1 MRSPQT
7 VLETLRKHAQKA
19 HYQYERLYR
28 NLYNP
33 QLYLLAYQN
42 LYANKGSTTAGADG
56 ATLSGMSLKRIESLI
71 KKLRDRSYQP
81 HPARRQ
87 YIPKKSG
94 NGLRP
99 LGIPAADDKLVQ
111 EAVRMI
117 LESIYEPT
125 FQSTSHGFRPGKSCH
140 TALSQIQKTFTGVS
154 WFVEGDIKGCFD
166 NIDHHIL
173 VNILKRRI
181 KDEAFIDLIWKLLR
195 AGYLEDWMKH
205 QTYSGTPQGSGVSPL
220 LANIYMN
227 ELDLFM
233 EKLRAQ
239 FGKGDKRRFSNDYV
253 NANHHYA
260 RTRER
265 NAKKWNTMSEEER
278 KDAKVMQKKLQA
290 ILLSTPSREPMDP
303 NYRRVL
309 YVRYADDFLIGVIGN
324 KADAEQ
330 IKTAV
335 SEFLKQELNLT
346 MSPEKT
352 LITHGHDKA
361 RFLGYDIT
369 ISKNQAVKKTKG
381 GVKRAYNGRVVL
393 LLPKE
398 KWMGKLQEYRALNIQ
413 KDGTGKEIWMPV
425 ARNGLQNK
433 EPIEILAQFNGEIRG
448 IYNYYRLARNVS
460 VLNKFCY
467 VMEYADRLHYKYKV
481 RAVVEPGAGRD
492 LRPGDIRPGPG
503 RAGTVN
509 TCPAKGSDN
518 ARVWDTSKR
527 AIQIVL
533 NNLKGI
539 FFRDDDLEQMTFSGT
554 GRRGGNRYH
563 DPPHLS
569 FSRSRRLRLGTSL
582 SASDFAIHKDSV
594 IDFYMLPCYNNII
607 LAGPWDMGPWGHQ
620 ERSLRS

>member
-7 VLETLRKHAQKA
+7 VLETLRKHAQEA

-33 QLYLLAYQN
+33 RLYLLAYQN
-42 LYANKGSTTAGADG
+42 LYANKGSMTAGADG
-56 ATLSGMSLKRIESLI
+56 ATLSGMSLKRVEALI
-71 KKLRDRSYQP
+71 QRIRDRSYQP

-94 NGLRP
+94 KGLRP

-117 LESIYEPT
+117 LESIYEPI
-125 FQSTSHGFRPGKSCH
+125 FQCTSHGFRPGKSCH
-140 TALSQIQKTFTGVS
+140 TALSQIQNTFTGVS

-220 LANIYMN
+220 LANIYLN

-233 EKLRAQ
+233 ERYRTQ
-239 FGKGDKRRFSNDYV
+239 FNKGDKRRFSNDYV

-278 KDAKVMQKKLQA
+278 KGAKVMQKKLQA

-309 YVRYADDFLIGVIGN
+309 YVRYADDFLIGVIGSR
-324 KADAEQ
+324 ADAEQ
-330 IKTAV
+330 VKTAV
-335 SEFLKQELNLT
+335 SNFLKQELNLT

-352 LITHGHDKA
+352 LITHGHDRA

-369 ISKNQAVKKTKG
+369 ISKDQAVKKTKG

-398 KWMGKLQEYRALNIQ
+398 KWMGKLQEYGALHIQ
-413 KDGTGKEIWMPV
+413 KDGMGKEIWMPV

-460 VLNKFCY
+460 VLNKFRY
-467 VMEYADRLHYKYKV
+467 VMEYSMYKTIARKMRCSAAKVKKKYTKDRIFGIEYETKSGLK
-481 RAVVEPGAGRD
+481 RAEFYHDGFRKGVPTKSDMDTAPDYRY
-492 LRPGDIRPGPG
+492 PIRPKEVISRFMTGYCELCCKNELP
-503 RAGTVN
+503 VMIYQ
-509 TCPAKGSDN
+509 AKS
-518 ARVWDTSKR
+518 
-527 AIQIVL
+527 
-533 NNLKGI
+533 LK
-539 FFRDDDLEQMTFSGT
+539 
-554 GRRGGNRYH
+554 
-563 DPPHLS
+563 
-569 FSRSRRLRLGTSL
+569 SL
-582 SASDFAIHKDSV
+582 SGNEPWEQF
-594 IDFYMLPCYNNII
+594 MLKKRRKTLIVCEDCYKTITN
-607 LAGPWDMGPWGHQ
+607 
-620 ERSLRS
+620 S

>member
-7 VLETLRKHAQKA
+7 VLETLRKHALEA

-42 LYANKGSTTAGADG
+42 LYANKGSMTAGADG

-71 KKLRDRSYQP
+71 QKLRDRSYQP

-233 EKLRAQ
+233 EKLRVQ
-239 FGKGDKRRFSNDYV
+239 FSKGDKRRFSNDYV

-265 NAKKWNTMSEEER
+265 NAKKMEFHER
-278 KDAKVMQKKLQA
+278 RRTEKRQNHAEKIAGNPALYSQPG
-290 ILLSTPSREPMDP
+290 TNGP
-303 NYRRVL
+303 NYRRIL
-309 YVRYADDFLIGVIGN
+309 YARYADDFLIGVIGSR
-324 KADAEQ
+324 ADAEQ
-330 IKTAV
+330 VKTAV
-335 SEFLKQELNLT
+335 SDFLKQELNLT

-369 ISKNQAVKKTKG
+369 ISKNQVAKKTKG
-381 GVKRAYNGRVVL
+381 GIKRAYNGRVVL

-398 KWMGKLQEYRALNIQ
+398 KWMGKLQEYGALHIQ

-460 VLNKFCY
+460 VLNKFHY
-467 VMEYADRLHYKYKV
+467 VMEYSMYKTIARKMRCSAAKVKKKYTRDRVFGIEYETKHGTK
-481 RAVVEPGAGRD
+481 RAEFYHDGFRKNVPSKLDMDTMPDYRY
-492 LRPGDIRPGPG
+492 PIRPKE
-503 RAGTVN
+503 VI
-509 TCPAKGSDN
+509 
-518 ARVWDTSKR
+518 ARFMTGYCELCCKNELPVMIYQVKS
-527 AIQIVL
+527 
-533 NNLKGI
+533 LK
-539 FFRDDDLEQMTFSGT
+539 S
-554 GRRGGNRYH
+554 
-563 DPPHLS
+563 
-569 FSRSRRLRLGTSL
+569 
-582 SASDFAIHKDSV
+582 
-594 IDFYMLPCYNNII
+594 
-607 LAGPWDMGPWGHQ
+607 LAGNETWEQFMLKKRRKTLIVCEDCYKTINK
-620 ERSLRS
+620 S

>member
-1 MRSPQT
+1 MNRPF
-7 VLETLRKHAQKA
+7 KA
-19 HYQYERLYR
+19 H
-28 NLYNP
+28 
-33 QLYLLAYQN
+33 
-42 LYANKGSTTAGADG
+42 T
-56 ATLSGMSLKRIESLI
+56 
-71 KKLRDRSYQP
+71 
-81 HPARRQ
+81 
-87 YIPKKSG
+87 
-94 NGLRP
+94 
-99 LGIPAADDKLVQ
+99 
-111 EAVRMI
+111 
-117 LESIYEPT
+117 
-125 FQSTSHGFRPGKSCH
+125 HGFRPGKSCH

-205 QTYSGTPQGSGVSPL
+205 QTYSGTPQGSGAKSTLGEYLYERAGPVHGKAPGAIRQGRQAAVQQRLCQCQPPL
-220 LANIYMN
+220 CANQ
-227 ELDLFM
+227 
-233 EKLRAQ
+233 RT
-239 FGKGDKRRFSNDYV
+239 KRQ
-253 NANHHYA
+253 
-260 RTRER
+260 
-265 NAKKWNTMSEEER
+265 KKWNTMSEEER

-467 VMEYADRLHYKYKV
+467 VMEYSMYKTIARKMRCSAAKVKKKYTRDRIFGIEYETKHGIK
-481 RAVVEPGAGRD
+481 RAEFYHNGFRKSAPSKLDMDTTPDYRYS
-492 LRPGDIRPGPG
+492 IRPRKSLP
-503 RAGTVN
+503 
-509 TCPAKGSDN
+509 
-518 ARVWDTSKR
+518 
-527 AIQIVL
+527 
-533 NNLKGI
+533 
-539 FFRDDDLEQMTFSGT
+539 DL
-554 GRRGGNRYH
+554 
-563 DPPHLS
+563 
-569 FSRSRRLRLGTSL
+569 
-582 SASDFAIHKDSV
+582 
-594 IDFYMLPCYNNII
+594 
-607 LAGPWDMGPWGHQ
+607 
-620 ERSLRS
+620 

>member
-346 MSPEKT
+346 M
-352 LITHGHDKA
+352 
-361 RFLGYDIT
+361 
-369 ISKNQAVKKTKG
+369 
-381 GVKRAYNGRVVL
+381 
-393 LLPKE
+393 
-398 KWMGKLQEYRALNIQ
+398 
-413 KDGTGKEIWMPV
+413 V
-425 ARNGLQNK
+425 A
-433 EPIEILAQFNGEIRG
+433 
-448 IYNYYRLARNVS
+448 
-460 VLNKFCY
+460 
-467 VMEYADRLHYKYKV
+467 
-481 RAVVEPGAGRD
+481 
-492 LRPGDIRPGPG
+492 
-503 RAGTVN
+503 
-509 TCPAKGSDN
+509 
-518 ARVWDTSKR
+518 
-527 AIQIVL
+527 
-533 NNLKGI
+533 
-539 FFRDDDLEQMTFSGT
+539 
-554 GRRGGNRYH
+554 
-563 DPPHLS
+563 
-569 FSRSRRLRLGTSL
+569 
-582 SASDFAIHKDSV
+582 
-594 IDFYMLPCYNNII
+594 
-607 LAGPWDMGPWGHQ
+607 
-620 ERSLRS
+620 